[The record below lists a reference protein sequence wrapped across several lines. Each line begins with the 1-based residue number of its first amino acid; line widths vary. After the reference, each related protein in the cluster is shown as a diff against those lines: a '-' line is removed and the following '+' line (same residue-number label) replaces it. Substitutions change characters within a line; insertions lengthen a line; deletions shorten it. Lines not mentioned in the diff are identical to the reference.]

1 MKESPFIFGNT
12 VSTLAFTDGDQER
25 KKIKQNLLSGIN
37 TMIIS
42 PRRWGKSSLVEN
54 VFQEIKEKYP
64 DRKCVL
70 IDIFSVS
77 SEKEFLEVFA
87 CEVIKATSSK

>member
-37 TMIIS
+37 TVLHMPSWRFIYH
-42 PRRWGKSSLVEN
+42 SLFC
-54 VFQEIKEKYP
+54 FQ
-64 DRKCVL
+64 R
-70 IDIFSVS
+70 
-77 SEKEFLEVFA
+77 
-87 CEVIKATSSK
+87 

>member
-1 MKESPFIFGNT
+1 ME
-12 VSTLAFTDGDQER
+12 
-25 KKIKQNLLSGIN
+25 IK
-37 TMIIS
+37 
-42 PRRWGKSSLVEN
+42 
-54 VFQEIKEKYP
+54 KEKYP